1 MFEESKTMVI
11 FVPMQDKVTLA
22 EVLHK
27 LDINALNDMQEL
39 ALEYIPQEPNLMLLA
54 PTGSGKTLAFLLPI
68 LNLLKK
74 EKAGVQCLVLSP
86 TRELAIQIEKVW
98 QKMGTGFKV
107 NTCYGGH
114 PMQTEIRNLSQP
126 PALLIGTPGRIIEH
140 LNRKSFDPKSVH
152 TLVLDEFD
160 KCLSMGFQEQMEQIV
175 AGLPKVE
182 KRVLVSASRKQ
193 HIPKFTGIVAP
204 KVLDF
209 TKAEEKSTDGLQ
221 LKAVMAAS
229 EDKSNT
235 LLTLL
240 AAVGNEQTLVFCNQ
254 REATE
259 RVVEF
264 LKQKGVQSSFF
275 HGGLDQLI
283 REKTLIQFRNGSI
296 SILVASDLAA
306 RGLDIPEVKNVIHFE
321 LPQKGSDFVH
331 RNGRTARMH
340 AEGSAFVLLH
350 TEETL
355 PDYLPEI
362 PPVFD
367 VPASAIL
374 PAAPAWVTLYIS
386 GGKKDKL
393 SKTDIMGFLSKK
405 GELQKE
411 DLGKIELLDRMSF
424 VAVKKE
430 KVSAL
435 LQRIQSEK
443 MKGKK
448 YKIEVLRA

>member
-1 MFEESKTMVI
+1 
-11 FVPMQDKVTLA
+11 MQDKVTLA
-22 EVLHK
+22 AVLHK
-27 LDINALNDMQEL
+27 LDINALNDMQEQTL
-39 ALEYIPQEPNLMLLA
+39 QHIPQEPNLMLLA

-68 LNLLKK
+68 LDLLQTD
-74 EKAGVQCLVLSP
+74 KAGVQCLILSP
-86 TRELAIQIEKVW
+86 TRELAIQIERVW
-98 QKMGTGFKV
+98 QKMATGFKV

-140 LNRKSFDPKSVH
+140 LTRKSFDPRSVRV
-152 TLVLDEFD
+152 LVLDEFD

-175 AGLPKVE
+175 AGLPKIE

-193 HIPKFTGIVAP
+193 VIPKFTGIVAP

-209 TKAEEKSTDGLQ
+209 TKTEDKSTDGLE
-221 LKAVMAAS
+221 LKTVMSAS
-229 EDKSNT
+229 EDKSD
-235 LLTLL
+235 TLL
-240 AAVGNEQTLVFCNQ
+240 ALLSALGNEQTLVFCNQ

-259 RVVEF
+259 RCVEF
-264 LKQKGVQSSFF
+264 LRVKGLQSSFF
-275 HGGLDQLI
+275 HGGLDQLT
-283 REKTLIQFRNGSI
+283 REKTLLQFRNGSI

-321 LPQKGSDFVH
+321 LPQKGTDFVH

-350 TEETL
+350 AEETL

-362 PPVFD
+362 PPVFE
-367 VPASAIL
+367 VPATDTL
-374 PAAPAWVTLYIS
+374 PEAPAWVTLYIS

-393 SKTDIMGFLSKK
+393 SKTDIVGFLSKK
-405 GELQKE
+405 GDLQKE
-411 DLGKIELLDRMSF
+411 ELGKIELLDHMSF
-424 VAVKKE
+424 AAVKRTAA
-430 KVSAL
+430 SAV
-435 LQRIQSEK
+435 LQRIQGEK

-448 YKIEVLRA
+448 YKIEVLR

>member
-1 MFEESKTMVI
+1 
-11 FVPMQDKVTLA
+11 MQDKVTLA

-27 LDINALNDMQEL
+27 LDINALNDMQEQ
-39 ALEYIPQEPNLMLLA
+39 ALQHIPLESNLMLLA

-68 LNLLKK
+68 LDLLKTDQT
-74 EKAGVQCLVLSP
+74 GVQCLVLSP
-86 TRELAIQIEKVW
+86 TRELAIQIERVW
-98 QKMGTGFKV
+98 QKMATGFKV

-140 LNRKSFDPKSVH
+140 LNRKSFDPRSLRI
-152 TLVLDEFD
+152 LVLDEFD

-175 AGLPKVE
+175 AGVPNVE

-209 TKAEEKSTDGLQ
+209 TKTEEKSTDGLQ

-229 EDKSNT
+229 EDKSDA

-264 LKQKGVQSSFF
+264 LQQKGVQSSFF

-340 AEGSAFVLLH
+340 AEGSAFVLIH
-350 TEETL
+350 QEETL
-355 PDYLPEI
+355 PDYLSEI
-362 PPVFD
+362 PPVFE
-367 VPASAIL
+367 VPGTTTL
-374 PAAPAWVTLYIS
+374 PEAPAWLTLYIS

-411 DLGKIELLDRMSF
+411 ELGKIELLDHMSF

-430 KVSAL
+430 RISDL
-435 LQRIQSEK
+435 LQRIQGEK

-448 YKIEVLRA
+448 YKIEVLRT

>member
-1 MFEESKTMVI
+1 MVI

-22 EVLHK
+22 EVLQK
-27 LDINALNDMQEL
+27 LDIRALNDMQEL

-68 LNLLKK
+68 LSLLKE
-74 EKAGVQCLVLSP
+74 EKAGVQCLILSP
-86 TRELAIQIEKVW
+86 TRELAIQIERVW
-98 QKMGTGFKV
+98 QKMSTGFKV

-140 LNRKSFDPKSVH
+140 LNRKTFNPKSVH

-175 AGLPKVE
+175 AGLPKIE
-182 KRVLVSASRKQ
+182 KRVLVSASSKQ

-209 TKAEEKSTDGLQ
+209 TKAKEKSTDGLE
-221 LKAVMAAS
+221 LKTVMAAS
-229 EDKSNT
+229 EDKSD
-235 LLTLL
+235 TLL
-240 AAVGNEQTLVFCNQ
+240 ALLSAVGNDQTLVFCNQ

-264 LKQKGVQSSFF
+264 LQQKRVQSSFF
-275 HGGLDQLI
+275 HGGLDQLT

-321 LPQKGSDFVH
+321 LPQKGADFVH

-340 AEGSAFVLLH
+340 AEGSAFVLLQA
-350 TEETL
+350 EETL
-355 PDYLPEI
+355 PDYLPLM
-362 PPVFD
+362 PPVFE
-367 VPASAIL
+367 VPVSSTL
-374 PAAPAWVTLYIS
+374 PAAPAWITLYIS

-393 SKTDIMGFLSKK
+393 SKTDIVGFLSKK

-411 DLGKIELLDRMSF
+411 ELGKIELLDHMSF

-430 KVSAL
+430 VVSAL
-435 LQRIQSEK
+435 LPRIQGEK